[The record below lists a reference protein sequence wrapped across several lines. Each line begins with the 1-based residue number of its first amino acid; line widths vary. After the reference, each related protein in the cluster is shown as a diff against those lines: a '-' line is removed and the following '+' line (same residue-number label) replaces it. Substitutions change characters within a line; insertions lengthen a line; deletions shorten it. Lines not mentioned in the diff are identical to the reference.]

1 MERAFTKPGEKQDRW
16 EYKIPLYLAFP
27 DFSGFGTPHHRNM
40 KDIIEQLIGEGQT
53 ADALNELVKYS
64 SDGILLLARYNSGKK
79 QYNMGIIGFDEWLRI
94 QSGVNAGAMDLAE
107 TIDRKQQ
114 APVTASFTESQ
125 VVNGPKVFISYNHQD
140 KVQASAIR
148 LYLEKHGID
157 VTIDE
162 SDLEPGG
169 SVELFI
175 TESLKKVDFVVSIV
189 SRNSLQSS
197 WVGVESTMSIVLQK
211 TTEKKFIPVSLDD
224 AVFNA
229 GFYFESI
236 DAIDTKVKEARS
248 NITKALDRG
257 ISPRPFQDELNRFE
271 DAKNNLGQIMA
282 QLKKVL
288 IINVSGAG
296 FEEGMNRVVKRVIGN

>member
-1 MERAFTKPGEKQDRW
+1 LVF
-16 EYKIPLYLAFP
+16 LN
-27 DFSGFGTPHHRNM
+27 FSGFGTPHHRNM

-94 QSGVNAGAMDLAE
+94 QSGVNASAMDLAE

-114 APVTASFTESQ
+114 APVAASFAESQ
-125 VVNGPKVFISYNHQD
+125 VVNGPKVFISYNHED
-140 KVQASAIR
+140 KVQVSAIR
-148 LYLEKHGID
+148 QYLEKHGID
-157 VTIDE
+157 VTDE

-169 SVELFI
+169 SIELFI
-175 TESLKKVDFVVSIV
+175 RESLKKVDFVVSMV

-211 TTEKKFIPVSLDD
+211 TTEKKFILVSLDD

-271 DAKNNLGQIMA
+271 DAKNNLGQIIE

-288 IINVSGAG
+288 IIDISGAG
-296 FEEGMNRVVKRVIGN
+296 FEDGMNRVVKRLIGD